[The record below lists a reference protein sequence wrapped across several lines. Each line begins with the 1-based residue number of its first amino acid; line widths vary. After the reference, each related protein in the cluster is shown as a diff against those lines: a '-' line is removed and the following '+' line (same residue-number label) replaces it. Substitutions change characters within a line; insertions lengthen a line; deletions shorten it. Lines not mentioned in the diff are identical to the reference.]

1 MKVKTSITL
10 SKDVLEAI
18 DKRHPNRSEF
28 IEHLVRKELSLQLKR
43 EREAQDI
50 ALYAKY
56 AQELNR
62 QALESLQDQTEP

>member
-10 SKDVLEAI
+10 SEEVLAAI

-28 IEHLVRKELSLQLKR
+28 IENLVRRELSEQRKR
-43 EREAQDI
+43 EREAHDA

-56 AQELNR
+56 ANELNR
-62 QALESLQDQTEP
+62 QALESLEDQTEP